1 MTLGRRNVG
10 QQIQNCSGIADEKW
24 QSKCA
29 FGFGISLQ
37 IRLEKNKNQKTKFFS
52 DIFGSNLKI
61 N

>member
-29 FGFGISLQ
+29 FGFGISSNKV
-37 IRLEKNKNQKTKFFS
+37 RKNKNQKSKFFS
-52 DIFGSNLKI
+52 DIFGSTLKI